1 MRVLH
6 SLSMSQEIA
15 FKLSIQ
21 INAIYTNF
29 SRPKL
34 WA

>member
-6 SLSMSQEIA
+6 SLSMSQGIA
-15 FKLSIQ
+15 LGFSIQ
-21 INAIYTNF
+21 TSAVYTDF